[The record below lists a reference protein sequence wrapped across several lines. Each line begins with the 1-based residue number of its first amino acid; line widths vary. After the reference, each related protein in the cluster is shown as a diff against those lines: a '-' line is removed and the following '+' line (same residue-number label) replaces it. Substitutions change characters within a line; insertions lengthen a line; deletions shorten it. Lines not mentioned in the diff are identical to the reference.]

1 MPALHDLLPK
11 IWNRRATEL
20 EDFFDSSWPWGKGFD
35 VDVKESEKAISI
47 EADLPGFQKEDIHV
61 DLDDYSI
68 TIKAT
73 RSAETEEK
81 REKYYRRERQYGS
94 VERVI
99 PLPAEVKTETPKYED
114 GVLRIT
120 LEKANPTI
128 SQRKSISIE

>member
-1 MPALHDLLPK
+1 M
-11 IWNRRATEL
+11 
-20 EDFFDSSWPWGKGFD
+20 
-35 VDVKESEKAISI
+35 SI
-47 EADLPGFQKEDIHV
+47 EADLPGFQKEDIQV

-68 TIKAT
+68 TIKAI
-73 RSAETEEK
+73 RSTESEEK

-99 PLPAEVKTETPKYED
+99 PLPAEVITNSSSAKYED
-114 GVLRIT
+114 GVLKIT